1 VEKLRNQL
9 SGASGDRTNLRA
21 WRRLL
26 PFTEIVRAVEDV
38 RGASWAEVAACRGDW
53 GRDLVLYVARMHGG
67 ITLAELALKA
77 GMKLDTVN
85 KSVLRMRL
93 RINRELPMRRKH
105 AKVMKALVAG
115 KGAS

>member
-1 VEKLRNQL
+1 
-9 SGASGDRTNLRA
+9 
-21 WRRLL
+21 
-26 PFTEIVRAVEDV
+26 
-38 RGASWAEVAACRGDW
+38 
-53 GRDLVLYVARMHGG
+53 MHGG